1 MVKIERF
8 FRVDWF
14 VRSMD
19 VLFFVVR
26 LQLFCSCLCFD
37 CLSLLTPRVGLFDPD
52 AFLSEDEV
60 ICQSISLFDGFTQYL
75 SWIECASF
83 ESF

>member
-1 MVKIERF
+1 MVKPEGF
-8 FRVDWF
+8 FRLDWF
-14 VRSMD
+14 VRSMG
-19 VLFFVVR
+19 VLFFVVT
-26 LQLFCSCLCFD
+26 LQLFYFRLCFD
-37 CLSLLTPRVGLFDPD
+37 CLSLLTPRGGLFDPD

>member
-26 LQLFCSCLCFD
+26 LQLLCFRLCFD

-52 AFLSEDEV
+52 DFL
-60 ICQSISLFDGFTQYL
+60 
-75 SWIECASF
+75 
-83 ESF
+83 